1 MGRLHST
8 LSRCIFKCPVKEKKN
23 IMGYWTFKQ
32 HLSWSSPPFGCQE
45 KEGNESSNLTFST
58 VYFPEI
64 EKPNFTQP
72 NNQQHNRTDY
82 SAFQHKVPAAHLLL
96 SPDTFPDTKQKP
108 PKKAQNRN
116 SYKNPMQEEAKQET
130 VDRTLPTNGV
140 KGKSEQTHIK
150 KEPKKFRNLLGK
162 IQRRNKRKEQPPKNW
177 KKKNYPKKWKKKKK

>member
-1 MGRLHST
+1 MYFQTPGETKKKHNGVLDIQTTPILKQPSVWLPRKGRKWKLKSH
-8 LSRCIFKCPVKEKKN
+8 IFYCLLPRNRKTEL
-23 IMGYWTFKQ
+23 Y
-32 HLSWSSPPFGCQE
+32 S
-45 KEGNESSNLTFST
+45 
-58 VYFPEI
+58 
-64 EKPNFTQP
+64 P

-96 SPDTFPDTKQKP
+96 SPDTFPATKQKP

-177 KKKNYPKKWKKKKK
+177 KKKNYPKKWKKKKKK